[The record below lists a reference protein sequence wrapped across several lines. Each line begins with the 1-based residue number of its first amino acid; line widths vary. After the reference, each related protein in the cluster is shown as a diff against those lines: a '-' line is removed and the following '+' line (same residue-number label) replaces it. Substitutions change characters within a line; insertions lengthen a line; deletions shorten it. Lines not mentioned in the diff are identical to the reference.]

1 MLYWINTCLSLY
13 FAYCLLVEDYRKG
26 KVNKM
31 SSLFLATF
39 AFIPFVNGVTALLG
53 IVMIAIKLS

>member
-1 MLYWINTCLSLY
+1 MSMLYWINTCLSLY
-13 FAYCLLVEDYRKG
+13 FAYCLLVEDYRNG

-53 IVMIAIKLS
+53 VE